1 MAVLDIFEFRVHQLC
16 RVSQPLDQTLPVVG
30 LIAKDSRVSV
40 LAFVGLGY
48 GCRLTVAR
56 AFRNLA
62 RHAVPRDDSEKRI
75 SDEDILERNFHVVA
89 TAGTAPVVE
98 RDKGSESCVNRT

>member
-1 MAVLDIFEFRVHQLC
+1 MRLKLLEESFRIRGQGARLDNPVKNRPQRMAILHVFEFRVHKLC
-16 RVSQPLDQTLPVVG
+16 WVSQPLDQTLPVVR
-30 LIAKDSRVSV
+30 LIAKDSRISV

-62 RHAVPRDDSEKRI
+62 RHTVPRDDS
-75 SDEDILERNFHVVA
+75 
-89 TAGTAPVVE
+89 
-98 RDKGSESCVNRT
+98 